1 MTFLIALLV
10 VGWVAGTVIGTMAY
24 FRGEQTKPIH
34 ARNWN
39 NESFEALAES
49 ITGTETNLAER
60 VPAYVYVSDRV

>member
-1 MTFLIALLV
+1 MVFLIALLV
-10 VGWVAGTVIGTMAY
+10 VGWVAGIVIGTMAY

-39 NESFEALAES
+39 SESFEALAES